1 MPKFLKSDLTYSL
14 VCGFLIGA
22 LALHFIGIPPQ
33 SANAAKPV
41 AEHSSW
47 IAQ

>member
-22 LALHFIGIPPQ
+22 LALHFIGIPPH
-33 SANAAKPV
+33 SANAAQPV
-41 AEHSSW
+41 AAESSW
-47 IAQ
+47 LAQ